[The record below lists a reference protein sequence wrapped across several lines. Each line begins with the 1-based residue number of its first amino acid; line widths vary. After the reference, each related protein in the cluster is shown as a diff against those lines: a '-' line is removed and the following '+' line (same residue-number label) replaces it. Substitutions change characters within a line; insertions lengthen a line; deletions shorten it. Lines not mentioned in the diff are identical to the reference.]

1 MDAFDDPGSLFSRSP
16 LVADGPL
23 AHRMRPR
30 ALAECVGLEEVLSPQ
45 GAVGAALAA
54 GRLPSLVL
62 WGPPGSGKTT
72 LARLLAEAVGAR
84 FAPLSAVTSGVA
96 DLRALVQEARQQRL
110 AGHRTVCFCDE
121 IHRFNR
127 SQQDAFLPHLED
139 GTLVLVGATTENP
152 SFALQPALLSRARV
166 VVLPPVSTDSMTR
179 ILVEAWTEPGRGL
192 ARAPGDLPGEI
203 LGWIVE
209 YADGD
214 ARRGLGA
221 LEVAHTLEPLTLEAL
236 IPAIG
241 TRVQGLDRDG
251 DTRHDLVSALIK
263 SVRGSDPDAAL
274 YWAARLLEGGED
286 PVYLARRMLVA
297 ASEDVGNADPRGL
310 MIAQATF
317 QAVQALGMPEAR
329 IPLAQCITYL
339 AAAPKSNA
347 AYRAMDAAI
356 ALVRGRGGDAVP
368 MHLRNAPT
376 KLLKQ
381 LGASKGYL
389 YPHDHPGGY
398 VEQSYWPETL
408 GPKRFYV
415 PTDHGDE
422 ARLSTR
428 LRSLRRGGGPEA
440 PSGPRP

>member
-1 MDAFDDPGSLFSRSP
+1 MDAFDDPGSLFARAP
-16 LVADGPL
+16 LVATGPL

-30 ALAECVGLEEVLSPQ
+30 SLAECIGLEEVLSPQ
-45 GAVGAALAA
+45 GPVGSALAA
-54 GRLPSLVL
+54 GWLPSLVL

-96 DLRALVQEARQQRL
+96 DLRALVAEARQQRV

-166 VVLPPVSTDSMTR
+166 VVLPPVSREAMVR
-179 ILVEAWTEPGRGL
+179 ILLEAWTDAARGL
-192 ARAPGDLPGEI
+192 GGSPDALPAAI
-203 LGWIVE
+203 LDWIVD

-221 LEVAHTLEPLTLEAL
+221 LEVAGTIEPLTLEAL
-236 IPAIG
+236 VTAVGI
-241 TRVQGLDRDG
+241 RVQGLDRDG
-251 DTRHDLVSALIK
+251 DTRYDLVSALIK

-274 YWAARLLEGGED
+274 YWAARLLEGSED
-286 PVYLARRMLVA
+286 PVYVARRLLVA

-339 AAAPKSNA
+339 ASAPKSNA
-347 AYRAMDAAI
+347 AYKGMDAAI
-356 ALVRGRGGDAVP
+356 ALVRARGADPVP

-376 KLLKQ
+376 RLLREM
-381 LGASKGYL
+381 GAGKGYL

-398 VEQSYWPETL
+398 VMQAYWPDSL

-415 PTDHGDE
+415 PTEHGDE

-428 LRSLRRGGGPEA
+428 LRSLRRGGGPEI
-440 PSGPRP
+440 PSGPRT